1 MRRSAGTTLVLLTLI
16 AGLGCEEP
24 QQQEDLQEP
33 AAQTAMMQP
42 DLYASDPAAAT
53 TTGSE
58 SYTEYPAHQPAASNT
73 TYQEPAPASNS
84 VHVVAKGDTLIR
96 LARKYYND
104 QSRWKEI
111 YEANRGT
118 MSHPDVLRI
127 GQELV
132 IP

>member
-1 MRRSAGTTLVLLTLI
+1 MRRSAGTTLVLLTLT

-42 DLYASDPAAAT
+42 DLYATDPAAAT

-58 SYTEYPAHQPAASNT
+58 SYTEYPAHQPADTA
-73 TYQEPAPASNS
+73 TYQDSGSASNS

-96 LARKYYND
+96 LARHYYND
-104 QSRWKEI
+104 QTRWKDI
-111 YEANRGT
+111 YEANQGS
-118 MSHPDVLRI
+118 MAHPDVLHI